1 MNILPHINSK
11 KCRGPEQ
18 LLPFPWES
26 DKKQKRFNDEVEE
39 MTKKLKELG
48 IIDDKDEKKD
58 AE

>member
-1 MNILPHINSK
+1 MLPNINSK

-18 LLPFPWES
+18 LIPFPWE
-26 DKKQKRFNDEVEE
+26 KQKEQKKFNHEIEE

-48 IIDDKDEKKD
+48 IIDDNKDEKKD